1 MTLIHGRS
9 AKVKAKR
16 LDRDDKTHPHR
27 TNTDKA
33 SSFGGDDV
41 EIEITKQ
48 HPTVRNYN
56 DEWPRPGTIIKAAKA
71 KIQTRKIVRWFKG
84 RPHQRDEATI
94 DKGFDAHLTD
104 EEEEN
109 Q

>member
-1 MTLIHGRS
+1 MTLIHGKS
-9 AKVKAKR
+9 AKVKARK

-33 SSFGGDDV
+33 SSFSGDDV

-48 HPTVRNYN
+48 HPSIKRY
-56 DEWPRPGTIIKAAKA
+56 DSEWPKPGTVIKAAKA

-84 RPHQRDEATI
+84 RPHQKDEAMV
-94 DKGFDAHLTD
+94 DRGFDAQLTD
-104 EEEEN
+104 REEK